1 MPFKSEKQ
9 RRYLWKNEPK
19 IAREWTKAYGSKPKG
34 KKKKQKGE
42 KIMDDFTYVD
52 KIRRIIKMRHD
63 DVVAAMVSGGV
74 DNMEKY
80 QYMLG
85 QLRTYQYMSQEISS
99 LLEKKERKDDGTV
112 ISIKQP
118 KGGPKV

>member
-1 MPFKSEKQ
+1 MEDLVF
-9 RRYLWKNEPK
+9 
-19 IAREWTKAYGSKPKG
+19 I
-34 KKKKQKGE
+34 
-42 KIMDDFTYVD
+42 D
-52 KIRRIIKMRHD
+52 KVRRIIKMRHD

-99 LLEKKERKDDGTV
+99 LLEKKEQKDGDGTV
-112 ISIKQP
+112 ISIKP

>member
-1 MPFKSEKQ
+1 MDPLAIVAKLQNIVRDNLQ
-9 RRYLWKNEPK
+9 R
-19 IAREWTKAYGSKPKG
+19 IGDTM
-34 KKKKQKGE
+34 
-42 KIMDDFTYVD
+42 I
-52 KIRRIIKMRHD
+52 
-63 DVVAAMVSGGV
+63 SGGV

-112 ISIKQP
+112 ISIKP
-118 KGGPKV
+118 KGSPKT